1 MEAAA
6 ALYQF
11 VTILGFSVFFASI
24 PIGLFLAILRWIGL
38 ESREPPWRL
47 ASGVVWGAAGG
58 VGLGLLWAMALGR
71 PLEELV
77 ILSADRARFEA
88 VFTVPLAEE
97 LAKAVLFV
105 LVLRAGRLNTAL
117 SGLLY
122 GVAAGLGFAM
132 TENFAYFLEVFH
144 QQGGAA
150 WFVTVV
156 LRTFF
161 SGALHAAASGL
172 FGAALGWSVS
182 QPGGRARRLVPYL
195 GLLGALA
202 VHSGWN
208 FLQILSGVTG
218 DPAPAGAGLLAVPFI
233 AMLMVALAAACLEN
247 ERRVIRT
254 ELAAEEAAGRL
265 PEHHA
270 RILSRPGTRGRG
282 GWLSDWINRDE
293 YVATALDLVMARR
306 QARRLGLDPD
316 SDPAPEL
323 AALRQRLQILLGIAR
338 SASAG

>member
-1 MEAAA
+1 M
-6 ALYQF
+6 
-11 VTILGFSVFFASI
+11 FFASV
-24 PIGLFLAILRWIGL
+24 PIGLFLATLRWLGL

-47 ASGVVWGAAGG
+47 AVGVLWGAIGG

-71 PLEELV
+71 PLEDLM
-77 ILSADRARFEA
+77 LLGADRERFEA

-105 LVLRAGRLNTAL
+105 LVLRWGRLTTAL

-144 QQGGAA
+144 QQGGNA
-150 WFVTVV
+150 WFVSVV
-156 LRTFF
+156 VRTFF

-172 FGAALGWSVS
+172 FGAAVGWSLS
-182 QPGGRARRLVPYL
+182 QPKTRARRLVPYL
-195 GLLGALA
+195 GLMGALA

-233 AMLMVALAAACLEN
+233 GMLMTVLALGCLEN
-247 ERRVIRT
+247 ERRVIRA
-254 ELAAEEAAGRL
+254 ELLPEEAAGHL

-270 RILSRPGTRGRG
+270 RSLSRPGSRGSD
-282 GWLSDWINRDE
+282 GWRSDWINRDQ
-293 YVATALDLVMARR
+293 YVAAALDLVMARR
-306 QARRLGLDPD
+306 RARRRGQDPD
-316 SDPAPEL
+316 SVDLPEL
-323 AALRQRLQILLGIAR
+323 DALRKRLQLLLGVA
-338 SASAG
+338 